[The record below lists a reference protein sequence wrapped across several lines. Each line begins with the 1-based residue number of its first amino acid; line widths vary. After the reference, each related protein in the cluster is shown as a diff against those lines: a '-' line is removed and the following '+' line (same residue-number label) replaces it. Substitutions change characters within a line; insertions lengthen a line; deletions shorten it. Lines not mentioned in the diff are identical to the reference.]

1 MQDSDGSVHNGGDK
15 GGVTSSTLWD
25 SLRTA
30 AQHLQRV
37 DLISLCDKRDLDGKS
52 IACLLVSSLIYL

>member
-1 MQDSDGSVHNGGDK
+1 MQDSDGSVHGNGGDK

-30 AQHLQRV
+30 ALHSQRV
-37 DLISLCDKRDLDGKS
+37 DLATLCDRRDLDGK
-52 IACLLVSSLIYL
+52 LLLYMPQVE